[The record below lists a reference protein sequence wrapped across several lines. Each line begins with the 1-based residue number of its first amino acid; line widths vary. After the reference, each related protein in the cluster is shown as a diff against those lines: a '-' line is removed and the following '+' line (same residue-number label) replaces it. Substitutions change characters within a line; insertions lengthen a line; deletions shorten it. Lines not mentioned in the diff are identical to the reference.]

1 MPALAGRETATI
13 KFMAADQI
21 KGQRDD
27 IRREQRIDDDGSGAR
42 IKTDNQRQSGDQ
54 FQKGNNNG
62 NQIDRNRW
70 KKVISVYNF
79 GKLGRRCN
87 FMETGIDKSQT
98 ENPTCRQF
106 DPAVI
111 YDGLQAIIQSDSPLL
126 SSPKNRR

>member
-13 KFMAADQI
+13 KLMAADQI

-27 IRREQRIDDDGSGAR
+27 IRHKQRIDDDGSGAR
-42 IKTDNQRQSGDQ
+42 IKADNQRQSGDQ

-70 KKVISVYNF
+70 KKVISVNNLGKF
-79 GKLGRRCN
+79 GWRCN
-87 FMETGIDKSQT
+87 FMETGIDKRQT
-98 ENPTCRQF
+98 ENPACRQL

-111 YDGLQAIIQSDSPLL
+111 YDVPELIIQPDSPLL
-126 SSPKNRR
+126 SSPENRR